1 MKQNNPKTYI
11 VILSV
16 LVVLLAGALV
26 YVLVSPVN
34 KGETVARVDGQAISK
49 NELYELMVQS
59 NGQAALDSLVNEK
72 IVEIEASQNS
82 VTASEDE
89 VENKLEEVAGYYGGL
104 DVFEQSLANYN
115 MSLKDVKKDLAVQ
128 VKLEKL
134 LKAKITVTDKEVE
147 EYFATNKEMYDEEE
161 QVKVSHILVDNE
173 KQAQE
178 IRQKLLEG
186 QDFAELAKEYS
197 LDDQN
202 KDSGGDLGMV
212 SRGQMVEE
220 FEAAAFAL
228 PVGEISSPIE
238 TSFGFH
244 IIKVTEKV
252 PAKTATLEKN
262 KEEIHNTL
270 LNQKMEA
277 EYSTWLEEMLKKHK
291 VEKYL

>member
-1 MKQNNPKTYI
+1 
-11 VILSV
+11 
-16 LVVLLAGALV
+16 
-26 YVLVSPVN
+26 
-34 KGETVARVDGQAISK
+34 
-49 NELYELMVQS
+49 
-59 NGQAALDSLVNEK
+59 
-72 IVEIEASQNS
+72 
-82 VTASEDE
+82 
-89 VENKLEEVAGYYGGL
+89 
-104 DVFEQSLANYN
+104 
-115 MSLKDVKKDLAVQ
+115 
-128 VKLEKL
+128 
-134 LKAKITVTDKEVE
+134 
-147 EYFATNKEMYDEEE
+147 
-161 QVKVSHILVDNE
+161 
-173 KQAQE
+173 
-178 IRQKLLEG
+178 
-186 QDFAELAKEYS
+186 
-197 LDDQN
+197 
-202 KDSGGDLGMV
+202 MV